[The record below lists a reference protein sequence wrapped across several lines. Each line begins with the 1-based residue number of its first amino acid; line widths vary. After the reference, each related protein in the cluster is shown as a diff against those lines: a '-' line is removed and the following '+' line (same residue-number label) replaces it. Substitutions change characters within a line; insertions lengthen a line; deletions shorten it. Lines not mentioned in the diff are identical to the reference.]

1 MAENDF
7 RLLKMYS
14 ALLDNSNN
22 ANVTDEN
29 ISKYCEH
36 VHKIDT
42 KMYKKITAKIEDN
55 GTFMDYPLERQLE
68 FLLELE
74 KDYNNYFDFQ
84 EEVKRICKKNN
95 INIKLS
101 DIRLINIDEIRKRIN
116 SIKKYLDNVKLI
128 GINNDTLGSLNEQL
142 IELNNSEDTLKKI
155 IDRYDET
162 LRHKIQ
168 IVSGRVKVNDKME
181 SASISD
187 EASKLDLD
195 LDKLLNNSDI
205 LNEELVK
212 AETESKDASEQ
223 LKLTVMC
230 NTDNKYQDLYLKAY
244 NEDINK
250 KYKHVFLKIISLI
263 SNNSYNSSY
272 EKAKEKR
279 LELIELIKNR
289 IKLLKELDVIFLFD
303 PFNNLEI
310 DKQLKSIEP
319 YSNLEERIREIVNR
333 ISIITIDNDR
343 LNSENNDFIEYFKEK
358 IELLLDETTLKDIV
372 DENNFDFVI
381 ESQPDNKVIS
391 VVSIPDGFVIKRAI
405 EKASGVI
412 NRVLS
417 LMDKN
422 VQDNSSSVIPN
433 LVIEQKTTN
442 EELPD
447 SITYNNDSVFVE
459 EQNVEPEIEND
470 VFLDLPSEL
479 GINQNDSSKVF
490 DDNGLDINFVNDLN
504 DNNEEISIKENI
516 SNGSDENLFSELSPF
531 DDDAKLFEERT
542 DNGISEEPNFKVD
555 FTPSVTPNP
564 FLEHIDDA
572 SSDTFWTT
580 KSDVDSSSNIPIESS

>member
-29 ISKYCEH
+29 ISKYCQH

-42 KMYKKITAKIEDN
+42 KMYKNITAKMEDN

-95 INIKLS
+95 IDIKLS

-195 LDKLLNNSDI
+195 LDKLLNDSDI

-279 LELIELIKNR
+279 LELVELIKNR
-289 IKLLKELDVIFLFD
+289 IKLLKELNVIFLFD

-405 EKASGVI
+405 EKAMGVI

-459 EQNVEPEIEND
+459 EQNTEPEIENNL
-470 VFLDLPSEL
+470 FLDLPSEL
-479 GINQNDSSKVF
+479 GVDQNNSSTVF
-490 DDNGLDINFVNDLN
+490 DDNGLDINFVDDLN
-504 DNNEEISIKENI
+504 DNNEAINIKENI
-516 SNGSDENLFSELSPF
+516 SSGSDENLFSELSPF

-564 FLEHIDDA
+564 FLEHIENA

>member
-29 ISKYCEH
+29 ISKYCQH

-42 KMYKKITAKIEDN
+42 KMYKNITAKIEDN

-95 INIKLS
+95 IDIKLS

-195 LDKLLNNSDI
+195 LDKLLNDSDV

-263 SNNSYNSSY
+263 SKNSYNSSY

-279 LELIELIKNR
+279 LELVELIKNR
-289 IKLLKELDVIFLFD
+289 IKLLKELNVIFLFD

-381 ESQPDNKVIS
+381 ESQPDNIVIS
-391 VVSIPDGFVIKRAI
+391 VVSIPDDFVIKRAI
-405 EKASGVI
+405 EKAMGVI

-459 EQNVEPEIEND
+459 EQNTEPEIENN

-479 GINQNDSSKVF
+479 GVDQNNSSTVF
-490 DDNGLDINFVNDLN
+490 DDNGLDINFVDDLN
-504 DNNEEISIKENI
+504 DNNEAINIKENI
-516 SNGSDENLFSELSPF
+516 SSGSDENLFSELSPF

-564 FLEHIDDA
+564 FLEHIENA